1 MMQTYNILSA
11 FFNFFYAVKVIVAQ
25 NIRQP
30 LISLDNQEGGN

>member
-11 FFNFFYAVKVIVAQ
+11 FLIFFNAVKFIVAQ
-25 NIRQP
+25 KIRHP